1 MNQINLIDLISNFTL
16 LEVVKW
22 FLVVGLVLYSAF
34 AAVIVRQVGVM
45 STAVEDEFNGVIKTF
60 SWAHLLMAILLTVVA
75 IVML

>member
-45 STAVEDEFNGVIKTF
+45 STAVEDEFNGVIKMF
-60 SWAHLLMAILLTVVA
+60 SWAHLLMAIMLTVVA
-75 IVML
+75 MVTL